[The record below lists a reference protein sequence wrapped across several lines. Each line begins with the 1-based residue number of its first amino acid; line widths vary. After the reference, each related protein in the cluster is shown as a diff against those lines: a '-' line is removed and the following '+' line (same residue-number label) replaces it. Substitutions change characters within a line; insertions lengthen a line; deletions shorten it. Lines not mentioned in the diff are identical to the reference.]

1 MADKV
6 KKLDIPTNM
15 AKKPSENVDVP
26 AMIDLLVANA
36 GAALA
41 DYMKM
46 DQTQVDAMV
55 HAMTLAGLDDH
66 MRLAK
71 LAVEETGRGVFED
84 KVIKNIFATEYI
96 WHSIKDQKTVGVVD
110 ESELEGYVEVAEPV
124 GIIAGVTPVTNPTS
138 TTMFKTLIAAKTRNP
153 IIFAFHPSA
162 QKCSAE
168 SARVLRDA
176 AVEHGGPK
184 HLVQWIEVPSL
195 EATNAL
201 MNHPNVSLILAT
213 GGAGMVKA
221 AYSAGKPALGVGPGN
236 VPCYIHKDVDI
247 ERACTDLIISK
258 TFDNGMICASEQ
270 AAIVHKDIAPAFERV
285 MRKHNCVFLE
295 GEDADKLAN
304 YVINVPK
311 KAVNAEVVGKTAHW
325 IAERA
330 GLSVPENTKILIVK
344 LEKPGLEYPLSLEK
358 LSPVLAYF
366 VAKNEKQGFEYAAKM
381 LELGG
386 LGHSAVIHSN
396 NEDLCVE
403 FGQAMKV
410 GRVIVNT
417 PTSQGAI
424 GDIYNTNTP
433 SLTLGCGSF
442 GRNSTTSNI
451 SSVNLI
457 NKKRIAQRRVNM
469 QWFKIPPKIYF
480 ERGSIQYLESMP
492 NISRAFIVT
501 DPVMVK
507 LGYVDKALYY
517 LRKREQYCHSEIFDD
532 VEPDPSVDT
541 IMHGVDAM
549 NQFNPDVIIA
559 IGGGSAIDA
568 AKGMWLFYEHPGT
581 DFEGLRLKFMD
592 IRKRAFHYPNL
603 GKKAQLVAIPTTS
616 GTGSEVTSFS
626 VITDKNNNVKYPLAD
641 YELTPDVAIIDPQF
655 TATMPKSIVADTGL
669 DVLTHAIEAYVSV
682 LASDYTN
689 GLAIKAIELVFKY
702 LRRSYNDPNDTLARE
717 KMHNASCIAGMA
729 FTNAFLGINHS
740 LAHKLGGEYH
750 IPHGRANAVI
760 LPHVI
765 EYNAQEPTK
774 FAIFPKYGKFVADER
789 YAQIARYLG
798 FGGATKEEQVQALIT
813 EVRKLMT
820 DLGMPKTIAECGVKE
835 ADFLKKLPEL
845 GERAFEDQCT
855 TANPR
860 YPMVTELMEIYK
872 KAYYGK

>member
-1 MADKV
+1 MVEKKSV
-6 KKLDIPTNM
+6 KKLPDS
-15 AKKPSENVDVP
+15 AEVSS
-26 AMIDLLVANA
+26 MIDQLVKNA
-36 GAALA
+36 TKALEA
-41 DYMKM
+41 YMQM
-46 DQTQVDAMV
+46 SQEQVDKMV
-55 HAMTLAGLDDH
+55 HAMTLAGLNDH
-66 MRLAK
+66 LRLAK
-71 LAVEETGRGVFED
+71 MAVEETGRGVFED
-84 KVIKNIFATEYI
+84 KVIKNMFATEYI

-110 ESELEGYVEVAEPV
+110 ENDAEGYVEVAEPV

-138 TTMFKTLIAAKTRNP
+138 TTMFKALISAKTRNP

-168 SARVLRDA
+168 SARVLREA
-176 AVEHGGPK
+176 AIANGGPEYCI
-184 HLVQWIEVPSL
+184 QWVEMPSL
-195 EATNAL
+195 EATNVL

-213 GGAGMVKA
+213 GGSGMVRS

-236 VPCYIHKDVDI
+236 VPCYIHKDVDV

-270 AAIVHKDIAPAFERV
+270 AAIVHKDISDAFEET
-285 MRKHNCVFLE
+285 MKKLGCAFLT
-295 GEDADKLAN
+295 GSDADKLSK
-304 YVINVPK
+304 YVINIEK
-311 KAVNAEVVGKTAHW
+311 QSVNPEVVGQSAHF
-325 IAERA
+325 IAEKA
-330 GLSVPENTKILIVK
+330 GVNVPEDTKILLVK
-344 LEKPGLEYPLSLEK
+344 LKEPSLKYPLSLEK

-366 VAKNEKQGFEYAAKM
+366 VAKDEKQGFEFCNRM

-386 LGHSAVIHSN
+386 LGHSAVIHA
-396 NEDLCVE
+396 EDEALSVA

-410 GRVIVNT
+410 GRVIVNS
-417 PTSQGAI
+417 PSSQGAI

-480 ERGSIQYLESMP
+480 ERGSIQYLEAMP

-501 DPVMVK
+501 DPVMIK

-517 LRKREQYCHSEIFDD
+517 LRKRSQYCHSEIFSE
-532 VEPDPSVDT
+532 VEPDPSVET
-541 IMHGVDAM
+541 IMNGVEEM
-549 NQFNPDVIIA
+549 KRFQPDVIIA

-568 AKGMWLFYEHPGT
+568 AKGMWLFYEHPDT
-581 DFEGLRLKFMD
+581 DFDGLRLKFMD
-592 IRKRAFHYPNL
+592 IRKRAFYFPNL

-626 VITDKNNNVKYPLAD
+626 VITDKKNGNTKYPLAD

-655 TATMPKSIVADTGL
+655 TETMPKSIVADTGM

-689 GLAIKAIELVFKY
+689 GLAMKAIELVFKY
-702 LRRSYNDPNDTLARE
+702 LRRSYNDPEDKLARE

-740 LAHKLGGEYH
+740 LAHKLGAEYH
-750 IPHGRANAVI
+750 IPHGRSNAI
-760 LPHVI
+760 LLPHVI
-765 EYNAQEPTK
+765 AYNAQRPTK
-774 FAIFPKYGKFVADER
+774 YAIFPKYGKFVADER

-798 FGGATKEEQVQALIT
+798 FGGQTKEEQIAALIR
-813 EVRKLMT
+813 EVNKLMD
-820 DLGMPKTIAECGVKE
+820 DLGMPKTIAATGVDE
-835 ADFLKKLPEL
+835 KKFIDGLPTL
-845 GERAFEDQCT
+845 AERAFDDQCT

-860 YPMVTELMEIYK
+860 YPLVKELVEIYR
-872 KAYYGK
+872 KAYFGE